1 MNEQAKLKLRETR
14 RLMMTNLEET
24 MLKGK
29 SPEDSVFYY
38 HSSEDRIVLSHA
50 LFWVM
55 TQSLKGKVGKEKN
68 ILLISQYQEEM
79 LESYLM
85 EDDYFPEILL
95 LQHHVRDTPNS
106 NCWRV

>member
-1 MNEQAKLKLRETR
+1 MNENIKAKLRETR
-14 RLMMTNLEET
+14 RLMMAKLEET

-55 TQSLKGKVGKEKN
+55 SKSLKGKVGKEKN
-68 ILLISQYQEEM
+68 ILLIRQYQEEM
-79 LESYLM
+79 LEAYLT
-85 EDDYFPEILL
+85 EDAYFPELL
-95 LQHHVRDTPNS
+95 HYCNVMHQ
-106 NCWRV
+106 